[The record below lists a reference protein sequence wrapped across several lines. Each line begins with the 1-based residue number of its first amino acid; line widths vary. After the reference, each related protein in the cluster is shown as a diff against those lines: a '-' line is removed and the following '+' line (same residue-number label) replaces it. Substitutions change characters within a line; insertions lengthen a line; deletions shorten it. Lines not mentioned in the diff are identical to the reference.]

1 MLSFYNITSIA
12 RYERRI
18 LMRSWFFRIFAL
30 LSLFIIGMF
39 SGVTLFNRDSFSWAF
54 RSLPSAM
61 IYSNMF
67 LLNVFQSVI
76 AIFLATDFLKRD
88 KKLNTSEVMFIRPMS
103 NSDYVLG
110 KTTGLLTV
118 FALLNLLV
126 IILTSVFILIS
137 NQVPFRVAPLLIYLV
152 LISLPTLVFIT
163 GLSFAL
169 MTIVKNQSITFIL
182 LLGYIGLILFYLG
195 DKTGYLYDYLAFKLP
210 MAYSDVIGFSDIQA
224 ILLQRMSYLVLGIG
238 LILFTIWRLN
248 RLPNTSSSN
257 WGIAVLMTL
266 LLVTA
271 SLGFS
276 KLYLNNHDLKQDR
289 EIYSQLCADY
299 YERPVAQ
306 MKTASIT
313 FEYAKQVKAH
323 SKMTMV
329 NKNEQVIDTLFFS
342 LNPGF
347 HVEKVTSATT
357 ELKFIQNRLLIA
369 VVPTKSLKPNDEL
382 VLTIYYSGIPDFNIS
397 YLDIDYEDVY
407 GSTSVNTMRF
417 DRQYGFYSDD
427 YVLLTKENLW
437 YPVSGIAYD
446 PTRPAIF
453 QQQFTLFDLEV
464 ISKPGMLP
472 ISQGIATTTDSISYQ
487 FKVEDP
493 LPQLS
498 LNIGNYVQR
507 SVDINGIKVGV
518 AFFEGHNKFD
528 KQLSELK
535 DTLND
540 LIVEFIDD
548 YERPLGLYYPYP
560 VFTVVEVPVQFA
572 SQPHSWTSALAQ
584 SQPQMVYFPEWG
596 FNVRQADLK
605 TSYQRIKENSDR
617 NKEGLEEVE
626 IQAKVFVDF
635 LKGVFSAQNAD
646 VSFRQM
652 ENAGS
657 NPYNIFPNYFYYV
670 NYITSDEC
678 PVLNYAFESY
688 LIQGDVDP
696 RQMFMSSMIGIGDD
710 EKANLLL
717 QKKSL
722 KQIIS
727 EEEDQQAVNRVLKA
741 KGAYLLTWMEKQI
754 NNEGFNEFLL
764 DYLYDNRFCEIKY
777 NTLNKELASTFNVKL
792 DHFISDWYTASKLP
806 SFDMSGYEVYE
817 VIDESQAVYLVK
829 TKVTNYSDVAGLV
842 EFISMAGGGGGQRGG
857 GGGGGA
863 SESEERVFRIDGG
876 QTKEIQMIFSSSPRM
891 IIFNTLL
898 SKNIPT
904 KSMTGGL
911 KAENKPDMPAE
922 EYDRVIDDP
931 VVLIEEGELIVDNS
945 DRGFSVY
952 DPSLENPIR
961 KYFADRNK
969 QQEEFVGQG
978 FGSAPSTWSLSANSD
993 YFGKIEHSAR
1003 IVRSGEGNKVATWK
1017 KELPEAGYY
1026 DVYTYLSEQRSFGRH
1041 RDQSKPT
1048 GKYVYTITHDDGV
1061 ENVEI
1066 EVQNFENGWNLLGS
1080 FYFQAD
1086 TTSVSLSDEGGAKTV
1101 IADAIKWVKQK

>member
-1 MLSFYNITSIA
+1 MLSFYNISSIA

-30 LSLFIIGMF
+30 LTLFIIGIF
-39 SGVTLFNRDSFSWAF
+39 SGVTLFDRNAFSWAF

-103 NSDYVLG
+103 NSEYVLG
-110 KTTGLLTV
+110 KTAGLLTV
-118 FALLNLLV
+118 FTLLNLLV

-137 NQVPFRVAPLLIYLV
+137 NQIPFRVAPLFIYFF
-152 LISLPTLVFIT
+152 LISLPTLVFII

-210 MAYSDVIGFSDIQA
+210 MAYSDVIGFSDIKA
-224 ILLQRMSYLVLGIG
+224 ILLQRMSYLILGLA
-238 LILFTIWRLN
+238 LIVFTTWRLK
-248 RLPNTSSSN
+248 RLPNTAYSN
-257 WGIAVLMTL
+257 WGIAIIMLL

-271 SLGFS
+271 SFGFS
-276 KLYLNNHDLKQDR
+276 NIFMNNQNLKRDR
-289 EIYSQLCADY
+289 EIYTQLCADY
-299 YERPVAQ
+299 YNRPVAQ
-306 MKTASIT
+306 MEKAAIT
-313 FEYAKQVKAH
+313 FEYGKQVKAH

-329 NKNEQVIDTLFFS
+329 NKSDQVIDTLFFS

-347 HVEKVTSATT
+347 HVDKVTSATT
-357 ELKFIQNRLLIA
+357 ELKFIQNRLLVA
-369 VVPTKSLKPNDEL
+369 VVPTAPLNPEEEL
-382 VLTIYYSGIPDFNIS
+382 VLTMYYSGIPDFNVS

-407 GSTSVNTMRF
+407 GPTSVNTMRF
-417 DRQYGFYSDD
+417 DRQYGFYGDD

-453 QQQFTLFDLEV
+453 QQQFTRFDLTV

-472 ISQGIATTTDSISYQ
+472 ISQGVATTTDSISYQ
-487 FKVEDP
+487 FKVKYP

-507 SVDINGIKVGV
+507 NININDIKVEL

-528 KQLSELK
+528 EQFSQLK
-535 DTLND
+535 DTLDD
-540 LIVEFIDD
+540 LIQEFIDD
-548 YERPLGLYYPYP
+548 YERPLGLNYPYP
-560 VFTVVEVPVQFA
+560 VFTVVEVPVQFT
-572 SQPHSWTSALAQ
+572 SQPHSWTSTLAQ

-596 FNVRQADLK
+596 FNVRRADFK
-605 TSYQRIKENSDR
+605 TNYQRIKENSDR

-626 IQAKVFVDF
+626 IQARVFVDF
-635 LKGVFSAQNAD
+635 LRSVFSAQNAD
-646 VSFRQM
+646 VRFRQA
-652 ENAGS
+652 ESAGS

-696 RQMFMSSMIGIGDD
+696 RQMFMSSMMGIGDD

-717 QKKSL
+717 QEKSL
-722 KQIIS
+722 KQIIR
-727 EEEDQQAVNRVLKA
+727 EEEDQQAINRVLKA

-754 NNEGFNEFLL
+754 NNEGFNKFIL
-764 DYLYDNRFCEIKY
+764 DYLYDNRFREIRY
-777 NTLNKELASTFNVKL
+777 NTLNKELSSTFNAKI

-806 SFDMSGYEVYE
+806 SFGISGYEVYE
-817 VIDESQAVYLVK
+817 AIDESQAVYLVK

-842 EFISMAGGGGGQRGG
+842 EFISMVGGGRGPG

-863 SESEERVFRIDGG
+863 PESDERIYRIDGG
-876 QTKEIQMIFSSSPRM
+876 QTKEIQMVFTSSPRM

-898 SKNIPT
+898 SENIPT

-911 KAENKPDMPAE
+911 RAEKKPDMPAE
-922 EYDRVIDDP
+922 EYERVIDDP
-931 VVLIEEGELIVDNS
+931 VVLIEDGELIVDNS
-945 DRGFSVY
+945 DDGFSVY

-961 KYFADRNK
+961 KYFAERNK
-969 QQEEFVGQG
+969 QQDDEFVGQG
-978 FGSAPSTWSLSANSD
+978 FGPAPVTWSLSANAN
-993 YFGKIEHSAR
+993 YFGKIEHSAQ
-1003 IVRSGEGNKVATWK
+1003 IVRSGKGDKVATWK
-1017 KELPEAGYY
+1017 KKLPEAGYY
-1026 DVYTYLSEQRSFGRH
+1026 NVYTYLSEQRGFGRR
-1041 RDQSKPT
+1041 RDRSKPT
-1048 GKYVYTITHDDGV
+1048 GKYVYTITHDDGI

-1066 EVQNFENGWNLLGS
+1066 EVKNFENGWNLLGS

-1086 TTSVSLSDEGGAKTV
+1086 TATVSLSDQGGAKTV